1 MLNELKDIFGNG
13 DNVDDKSMEFL
24 ISALEKNNLKGF
36 DYLEYKLSLGRL
48 FKIGM
53 DNEVAFKSAFA
64 TATTVGLS
72 KEKLVSSAQHYKEV
86 LAKEKQQFDMALKNQ
101 LEKRVKSKKSEVEKL
116 KVQIEAWKDQISKL
130 QNQIATSQATIDS
143 ADQLIHDEMSKIDTT
158 KVNYE
163 NTLESILKQIDDDLA
178 NVQRLI

>member
-13 DNVDDKSMEFL
+13 EGVDDKSMDFL
-24 ISALEKNNLKGF
+24 IGALEKSNLKGF

-53 DNEVAFKSAFA
+53 DKEVAFKSAFA

-86 LAKEKQQFDMALKNQ
+86 LAREKQQFDVALKNQ
-101 LEKRVKSKKSEVEKL
+101 MERRVKSKKTEVEKL
-116 KVQIEAWKDQISKL
+116 KVQIQTWKDQISKL
-130 QNQIATSQATIDS
+130 QNQIAASQATIDS
-143 ADQLIHDEMSKIDTT
+143 ADQHIQNEMSKIEST

-163 NTLESILKQIDDDLA
+163 KTLENILGKIDDDLS
-178 NVQRLI
+178 NIQELI